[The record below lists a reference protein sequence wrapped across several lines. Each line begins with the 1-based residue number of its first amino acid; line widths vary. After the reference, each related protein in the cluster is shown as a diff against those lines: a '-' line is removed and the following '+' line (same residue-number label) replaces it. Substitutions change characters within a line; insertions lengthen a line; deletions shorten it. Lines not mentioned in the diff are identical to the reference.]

1 MDLVAMKQSFQ
12 CDALSRFKMRL
23 GTHLGREGG
32 ETGVPDIP

>member
-1 MDLVAMKQSFQ
+1 MDLAAMDKAFNV
-12 CDALSRFKMRL
+12 RFKMRL

>member
-1 MDLVAMKQSFQ
+1 MDLAAMTSFKVMLIE
-12 CDALSRFKMRL
+12 AKMRL